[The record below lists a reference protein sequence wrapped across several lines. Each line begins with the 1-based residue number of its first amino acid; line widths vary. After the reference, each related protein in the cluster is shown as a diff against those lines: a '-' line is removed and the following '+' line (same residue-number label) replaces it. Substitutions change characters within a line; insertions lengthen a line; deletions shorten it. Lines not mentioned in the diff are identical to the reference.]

1 MDIRNTHR
9 QISFSLFFTVGRRQ
23 LYDSKKEFSLLP
35 QRQAAFFMRLMR
47 GFLYTIKGSHDKMD
61 GCLQIKNHCFIF

>member
-1 MDIRNTHR
+1 MIFEMPFCIPETMDIRNTHR

-35 QRQAAFFMRLMR
+35 QRQAAF
-47 GFLYTIKGSHDKMD
+47 S
-61 GCLQIKNHCFIF
+61 CV